1 MRATKALGLSFR
13 VITAGFIF
21 STLFTLAQNAAIQN
35 AALQDA
41 VVKNAEID

>member
-21 STLFTLAQNAAIQN
+21 STLFTLAQNAA
-35 AALQDA
+35 LQDA